1 MRELEE
7 NVLAPDEWEA
17 IRLSDL
23 EGLYRKDAAEQMGI
37 ARQTFDRI
45 IRRAHQKVA
54 EALIN
59 GKALRLDEA
68 QGNQMTEKC

>member
-7 NVLAPDEWEA
+7 TVLASDEWEA
-17 IRLSDL
+17 IRLSDV

-45 IRRAHQKVA
+45 IRRARQKVA
-54 EALIN
+54 DALIH
-59 GKALRLDEA
+59 GKSLRLDPPNKEEA
-68 QGNQMTEKC
+68 SKAD